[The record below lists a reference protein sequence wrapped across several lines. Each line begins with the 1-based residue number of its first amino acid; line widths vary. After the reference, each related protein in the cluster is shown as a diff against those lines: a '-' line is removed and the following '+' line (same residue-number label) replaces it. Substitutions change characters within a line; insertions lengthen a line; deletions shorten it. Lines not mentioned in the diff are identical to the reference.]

1 MQTHRICNRLN
12 ETAVGTSG
20 QDLVSTHPERKF
32 SLAPNLAHLAD
43 KLHRELLLPDVIV
56 GLDHEAYEFPSRQV
70 LEGRLLSD
78 ANLLLFGSL
87 EKDVALCSA
96 VVKVNFADN

>member
-12 ETAVGTSG
+12 EATVGTSG
-20 QDLVSTHPERKF
+20 QDLISTHPERQF

-43 KLHRELLLPDVIV
+43 KLHCELLLPDVIV

-70 LEGRLLSD
+70 LEGRLLSN